1 MTRINQFRHKMN
13 ILLDKFSD
21 LSSEVLAEELEYYT
35 ESYQQ
40 ECNVQNQQPR
50 ELFKEKEEY

>member
-1 MTRINQFRHKMN
+1 MN